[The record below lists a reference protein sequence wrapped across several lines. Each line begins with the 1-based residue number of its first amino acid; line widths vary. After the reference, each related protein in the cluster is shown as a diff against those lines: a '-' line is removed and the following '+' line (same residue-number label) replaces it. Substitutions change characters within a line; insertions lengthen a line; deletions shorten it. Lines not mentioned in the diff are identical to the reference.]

1 MSRIDSALAFL
12 ADLPDDA
19 RIAVGFSGGLDSLT
33 LLHEVR
39 QRLPQRAHLRA
50 LHVHH
55 GLHEHADRWQRFCRE
70 HCQCERIPLEV
81 LRVAPPAT
89 GASLE
94 NRARLARYRA
104 FAKALQSGEL
114 LLLAHH
120 LDDQVETLLLRL
132 LRGAGPPGLSGI
144 PARRSLG
151 QGALLR
157 PFLQL
162 PRSELESHARSQGL
176 DWIDDESNRDTRFD
190 RNYCRHAILPLLEER
205 WPRYRESWERSRGLL
220 AESRQLLDE
229 LARLDLA
236 SCAAEPASEGEPSP
250 CAAQTSID
258 ELRPGEKL
266 ASASLAAPASPACLA
281 DLRFLRSLQIEP
293 LQRLSEPRRRNALRC
308 WLECHGESPPEAKR
322 LHELAGAVLASRSDG
337 AAAVAFTGFQVR
349 RFAGELHFLP
359 DLPRFDELWQAD
371 WNPAK
376 SPLLELPGNGS
387 LHAIATNEQ
396 GLAAA
401 SYQIRYR
408 QGGETCR
415 LANRRSRKL
424 KKILNEARIPP
435 WLRKRLPLLF
445 AGSELAAIPG
455 IGIAE
460 SASAQPGYRIEWR
473 HDSTC
478 TIFHQL
484 RQS

>member
-1 MSRIDSALAFL
+1 
-12 ADLPDDA
+12 
-19 RIAVGFSGGLDSLT
+19 
-33 LLHEVR
+33 
-39 QRLPQRAHLRA
+39 
-50 LHVHH
+50 
-55 GLHEHADRWQRFCRE
+55 
-70 HCQCERIPLEV
+70 
-81 LRVAPPAT
+81 
-89 GASLE
+89 
-94 NRARLARYRA
+94 
-104 FAKALQSGEL
+104 
-114 LLLAHH
+114 
-120 LDDQVETLLLRL
+120 
-132 LRGAGPPGLSGI
+132 
-144 PARRSLG
+144 
-151 QGALLR
+151 LLR

-162 PRSELESHARSQGL
+162 PRSELESHARSQGPG
-176 DWIDDESNRDTRFD
+176 WIDDESNRDTRFD

-236 SCAAEPASEGEPSP
+236 SCAAEASSR
-250 CAAQTSID
+250 AAKGSIG
-258 ELRPGEKL
+258 ELRPGEFARLDLANCAAEPASKSGSSPRTAQASIGELRAGEKL
-266 ASASLAAPASPACLA
+266 ANASLAAPASPASLA
-281 DLRFLRSLQIEP
+281 DLRSLQIEP

-337 AAAVAFTGFQVR
+337 AAAVAFAGFQVR